1 MTGQS
6 STYTCSSTGNKI
18 KITKIASAIINSNIG
33 FSFSV
38 NSIRNPG
45 KFTGLAA
52 ISLRTMRSD
61 SSTMDT
67 ATYTISDGVLI
78 SSTINSFVVIPAS
91 LVVLTSPSKY
101 VMSLTPIG
109 DITAG
114 TQIQITLPLDG
125 PTLVSNYASIV
136 PCANNL
142 TTPGVNLTC

>member
-1 MTGQS
+1 
-6 STYTCSSTGNKI
+6 
-18 KITKIASAIINSNIG
+18 
-33 FSFSV
+33 
-38 NSIRNPG
+38 
-45 KFTGLAA
+45 
-52 ISLRTMRSD
+52 
-61 SSTMDT
+61 MDT